1 MVIHNPQFLGVFLFS
16 KNVIIKIGEG
26 QVSVDFL
33 KNKLKT
39 KRKDTKVNKSLIR

>member
-16 KNVIIKIGEG
+16 KNVIKIGEG
-26 QVSVDFL
+26 QVRVDFL